1 MTLLDLFSRFL
12 GEKNNYVIPKPFVE
26 WLDGDY
32 VAAVVLK
39 ECIYWSSHFEDI
51 RDGWFYRDEQDWE
64 KENHLSRRQVNRAIT
79 TINTKAGG
87 ELIRKKVEKIR
98 TRDGYMLQQTATH
111 YRIDEDLL
119 SRIFHFDN
127 TGNDTNRRSG
137 DDTSGK
143 SLTYTTDTFNGDVQQ
158 VNSPSVPA
166 KPEVDV
172 DWWFDQF
179 WEPYPRKDGKEAARK
194 AWKKLPKNPDLY
206 EHIINQVDL
215 FKQTTWKGVEKRFIP
230 MGSTFLNG
238 KRWEDEPMAP
248 ASPSRGR
255 HEGMSGD
262 EILAYGQELEE
273 RLKEMFR

>member
-1 MTLLDLFSRFL
+1 MSHEVRKGYDESFVLIHDDQLDRILGKTKPYTLSVFVALMRRANRKEGMTCYPSIATIATEAGVSRTSVKVALRELEEAGVLRIEQRVSDEGDLTSNLYTILR
-12 GEKNNYVIPKPFVE
+12 PSC
-26 WLDGDY
+26 GDQGM
-32 VAAVVLK
+32 
-39 ECIYWSSHFEDI
+39 S
-51 RDGWFYRDEQDWE
+51 QDDRGG
-64 KENHLSRRQVNRAIT
+64 SQDDRRVGR
-79 TINTKAGG
+79 
-87 ELIRKKVEKIR
+87 E
-98 TRDGYMLQQTATH
+98 
-111 YRIDEDLL
+111 
-119 SRIFHFDN
+119 
-127 TGNDTNRRSG
+127 
-137 DDTSGK
+137 
-143 SLTYTTDTFNGDVQQ
+143 TTDGVGRVATTNHMKSIEPEEVEPDIPEPG
-158 VNSPSVPA
+158 SP
-166 KPEVDV
+166 E
-172 DWWFDQF
+172 WWFDQF